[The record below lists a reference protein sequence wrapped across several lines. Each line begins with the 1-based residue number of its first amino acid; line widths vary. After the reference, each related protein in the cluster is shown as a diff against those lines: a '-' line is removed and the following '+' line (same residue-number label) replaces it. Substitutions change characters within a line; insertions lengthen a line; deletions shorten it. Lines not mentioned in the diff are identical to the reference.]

1 MPRVAVRAAPPTDT
15 TLIPPYP
22 SAPRSRARRRTLPWI
37 VGSLGCLLALSAVL
51 RGTRGEAEAR
61 RSLMLR
67 EGELLGFLARDLST
81 PNDRGGATAGGAA
94 DAAPAWRDVLA
105 ALEGASA
112 LDRSGAP
119 RLPSIH
125 KDARLAGSLSTA
137 LGARGF
143 TPFNRPDEIV
153 TDPWSR
159 RAAIFASLLANGCA
173 NATERGA
180 WLDAAVALAADLR
193 SVGTLAGAGAAA
205 ALEESAARR
214 LQRDG
219 PLPAADVQRLVERL
233 RAAQRRLPSS
243 ECVALRET
251 RALQATVCALADV
264 APLTGAALRS
274 ENEPPVALL
283 SADEAVTRLDRLP
296 DFLGPLLSDE
306 SLPRAATDWSDFVDD
321 FARRLPRLATLL
333 PSTEAIAAGA
343 SAPARL
349 DHLLA
354 LLGARPL
361 GETAR

>member
-1 MPRVAVRAAPPTDT
+1 
-15 TLIPPYP
+15 LIPPLP
-22 SAPRSRARRRTLPWI
+22 SAPRSRARRRSLPWI

-81 PNDRGGATAGGAA
+81 PNERGAAAGGGAA

-105 ALEGASA
+105 ALEEASA
-112 LDRSGAP
+112 FDRSGAP
-119 RLPSIH
+119 RLPSIG
-125 KDARLAGSLSTA
+125 KDARLAGALATA

-143 TPFNRPDEIV
+143 TPFTRPDEIV
-153 TDPWSR
+153 ADPWSR

-173 NATERGA
+173 TTDERGA
-180 WLDAAVALAADLR
+180 WLDAAVAFAADLR

-205 ALEESAARR
+205 ALEEAAVQH
-214 LQRDG
+214 LKSDG
-219 PLPAADVQRLVERL
+219 PLRAADAQRLVERL
-233 RAAQRRLPSS
+233 RAAQRRLPPA

-264 APLTGAALRS
+264 APLNGAQLRS

-283 SADEAVTRLDRLP
+283 SADEAVARLDRLP
-296 DFLGPLLSDE
+296 GLLDPLLSDATD
-306 SLPRAATDWSDFVDD
+306 PRASADWATYVDD
-321 FARRLPRLATLL
+321 FSRRLPRLAPLL

-343 SAPARL
+343 SAQARL
-349 DHLLA
+349 DGLLA

-361 GETAR
+361 RGTAR